1 MWAVYYMWIST
12 QCSSIWFAQEDLSP
26 SSMKILNGIR
36 FMSDI
41 PESLFSLRR
50 EEAFII
56 FIIDKFNQVLENKN
70 TYVIIKI
77 RFKNKLRKE
86 KCKNMKIGI
95 VGLPNVGKSTLF
107 NSITKAGAECAN
119 YPFCTIEPNVGIVAV
134 PDERVDN
141 LAKMYNPQKITKAVI
156 EFVDIAGLVKGASR
170 GEGLGNKFL
179 SHIREVDSIVE
190 VVRCFENQNIVHV
203 DGSIDPIRDI
213 ETINLELIFAD
224 IETLEK
230 RLDKAQKM
238 LKADKKY
245 QAEIDLIKRI
255 KETLEQGKPA
265 RSIEYTEEEKELV
278 KEMFLLTSKPILY
291 ITNVSEDE
299 LTNTESNEY
308 VRKVQE
314 YAKQENA
321 EVIPVCVKVEEELSG
336 LEEADKNEMLE
347 ALGIEES
354 GLDKLIKKSY
364 DLLGLMSFLTA
375 GEPEVRAWTIKK
387 GTKAP
392 QAAGKIHS
400 DIERGFIKAEVV
412 SYDDLIRE
420 GSMVAAREKG
430 LIRSEG
436 KEYIMQDGDIVLFKF
451 NV

>member
-1 MWAVYYMWIST
+1 
-12 QCSSIWFAQEDLSP
+12 
-26 SSMKILNGIR
+26 MKL
-36 FMSDI
+36 
-41 PESLFSLRR
+41 
-50 EEAFII
+50 
-56 FIIDKFNQVLENKN
+56 
-70 TYVIIKI
+70 
-77 RFKNKLRKE
+77 
-86 KCKNMKIGI
+86 GI

-119 YPFCTIEPNVGIVAV
+119 YPFCTIEPNVGVVAV
-134 PDERVDN
+134 PDERLDK
-141 LAKMYNPQKITKAVI
+141 LTEMYKPEKTTHAVI

-179 SHIREVDSIVE
+179 SHIRETDAIVE
-190 VVRCFENQNIVHV
+190 VVRCFEDSNVVHV
-203 DGSIDPIRDI
+203 DGSVNPIRDI

-224 IETLEK
+224 IETVNK
-230 RLDKAQKM
+230 RLDKARKN

-245 QAEIDLIKRI
+245 QEEIDL
-255 KETLEQGKPA
+255 LEKILKVLEDGKSA
-265 RSIEYTEEEKELV
+265 RTIDFNEDEQVLV
-278 KEMFLLTSKPILY
+278 KDMFLLTTKPILY
-291 ITNVSEDE
+291 VANVSENQLEDAENDE
-299 LTNTESNEY
+299 LVKQVKEYASNE
-308 VRKVQE
+308 K
-314 YAKQENA
+314 A
-321 EVIPVCVKVEEELSG
+321 EVIPLCVKIEEELSG
-336 LEEADKNEMLE
+336 LEDNDKKEMLE
-347 ALGIEES
+347 ALGLEES
-354 GLDKLIKKSY
+354 GLDKVIKKSY

-420 GSMVAAREKG
+420 GSMVAAKEKG
-430 LIRSEG
+430 LVRSEG